1 MDKYRMTKNIAL
13 LALVLL
19 IAIVGTSSANT
30 EISGGTTN
38 DISNLKNSIA
48 IGSGEKEDEEEPSAV
63 ASGMESVAIGNQV
76 LSSGNYSIA
85 IGRGGTTA
93 SGMHSMAFGDNA
105 NAVKNWAMAFGYNS
119 DASGIASLS
128 IGAKATA
135 SDKYSIAIGSNE
147 GDAGPN
153 AVGIGSIAIGSQS
166 ATTEQYSIALGFG
179 ANADGENSTVI
190 GAYNAA
196 ASGKGSTALGAG
208 STANEASTTSLGYM
222 SFAGDYH
229 GYYDGGEGA
238 TALGSHSYALV
249 KDSVAIGSYS
259 YAVRQTSDKGVYLL
273 NDENVKNTIIGN
285 YGVVSISNPDDSPR
299 YAFTR
304 QLTGVAAGSK
314 PTDAVNVAQL
324 KGLGDAV
331 AGIIGGNVAF
341 GDASWDGKFYVGDK
355 SYGSI
360 SEAIA
365 DMGTQSGGDPSP
377 DPTPQPGGD
386 LTLNEG
392 SNINI
397 SKDGNE
403 YTVSVSDNPTFN
415 KVTANSINAG
425 NVSMSQSGISMG
437 GNKITGLADGGV
449 YEGSKDAINGGQLWD
464 AYQRMDGM
472 GNDIYRRMDDLRE
485 DVNIVGAHAAAL
497 SGLHPIDYNPYE
509 PTTLSAAIGTYRDE
523 YAVAVGVFHYAK
535 ENVMFNLGASLCSDG
550 DVMGRAGVSFTVG
563 KSSDKP
569 KVAGTMNGLRNQV
582 IAMQAKLDELEEQ
595 NARNEDIIRQN
606 MELIRE
612 LKAELD
618 AKR

>member
-1 MDKYRMTKNIAL
+1 
-13 LALVLL
+13 
-19 IAIVGTSSANT
+19 
-30 EISGGTTN
+30 
-38 DISNLKNSIA
+38 
-48 IGSGEKEDEEEPSAV
+48 
-63 ASGMESVAIGNQV
+63 
-76 LSSGNYSIA
+76 
-85 IGRGGTTA
+85 
-93 SGMHSMAFGDNA
+93 
-105 NAVKNWAMAFGYNS
+105 MAFGYNS

-135 SDKYSIAIGSNE
+135 SDKYSIAIGSND

-259 YAVRQTSDKGVYLL
+259 YAVRQTSNKDVYLL

-331 AGIIGGNVAF
+331 AGIMGGNVAF

-355 SYGSI
+355 SYSSI

-449 YEGSKDAINGGQLWD
+449 YEGSKDAVNGGQLWD
-464 AYQRMDGM
+464 AYQRMDAM
-472 GNDIYRRMDDLRE
+472 GGDIYRRMDDLRE

-550 DVMGRAGVSFTVG
+550 DLMGRAGVSFTVG

>member
-1 MDKYRMTKNIAL
+1 MTKNIAL

-48 IGSGEKEDEEEPSAV
+48 IGSGEIEDGEEPSAV
-63 ASGMESVAIGNQV
+63 ASGMESIAIGDDVQ
-76 LSSGNYSIA
+76 SSGTHSIA
-85 IGRGGTTA
+85 IGSGGTTA
-93 SGMHSMAFGDNA
+93 SGRESMALGDNA
-105 NAVKNWAMAFGYNS
+105 NAMKDKAMAFGYNS
-119 DASGIASLS
+119 KAAETHSLAV
-128 IGAKATA
+128 GANAAA
-135 SDKYSIAIGSNE
+135 SDKYSVAIGSND
-147 GDAGPN
+147 GDAGPH
-153 AVGIGSIAIGSQS
+153 AVGTGSIAIGSQS
-166 ATTEQYSIALGFG
+166 ATTEQYSIALGFK
-179 ANADGENSTVI
+179 AKAEGENSTVI
-190 GAYNAA
+190 GANNAA
-196 ASGKGSTALGAG
+196 ASGKGSTVLGAG
-208 STANEASTTSLGYM
+208 STANKASTTSLGYM
-222 SFAGDYH
+222 SFAGDYY
-229 GYYDGGEGA
+229 GYGGGEGA
-238 TALGSHSYALV
+238 TALGSHSYASV

-259 YAVRQTSDKGVYLL
+259 YAVRQTSDKDVYLL

-464 AYQRMDGM
+464 AYQRMDAM
-472 GNDIYRRMDDLRE
+472 GGDIYRRMDDLRE

-509 PTTLSAAIGTYRDE
+509 PTTLSAAIGTYHDE

-550 DVMGRAGVSFTVG
+550 DLMGRAGVSFTVG

-569 KVAGTMNGLRNQV
+569 KVPGTMNGLRNQV

>member
-1 MDKYRMTKNIAL
+1 
-13 LALVLL
+13 
-19 IAIVGTSSANT
+19 
-30 EISGGTTN
+30 
-38 DISNLKNSIA
+38 
-48 IGSGEKEDEEEPSAV
+48 
-63 ASGMESVAIGNQV
+63 
-76 LSSGNYSIA
+76 
-85 IGRGGTTA
+85 
-93 SGMHSMAFGDNA
+93 
-105 NAVKNWAMAFGYNS
+105 
-119 DASGIASLS
+119 
-128 IGAKATA
+128 
-135 SDKYSIAIGSNE
+135 
-147 GDAGPN
+147 
-153 AVGIGSIAIGSQS
+153 
-166 ATTEQYSIALGFG
+166 
-179 ANADGENSTVI
+179 
-190 GAYNAA
+190 
-196 ASGKGSTALGAG
+196 
-208 STANEASTTSLGYM
+208 M
-222 SFAGDYH
+222 SFAGDYY

-238 TALGSHSYALV
+238 TALGSRSYALV

-259 YAVRQTSDKGVYLL
+259 YAVRQTSDKDVYLL

-285 YGVVSISNPDDSPR
+285 YGVVSISNPDDSPS

-304 QLTGVAAGSK
+304 QLTGVAAGSA

-331 AGIIGGNVAF
+331 AGIMGGNVAF

-355 SYGSI
+355 SYSSI

-550 DVMGRAGVSFTVG
+550 DLMGRAGVSFTVG

>member
-1 MDKYRMTKNIAL
+1 MTKNIAL

-93 SGMHSMAFGDNA
+93 SGRESMALGDNA
-105 NAVKNWAMAFGYNS
+105 NAMKDKAMAFGYNS
-119 DASGIASLS
+119 KAAETHSLAV
-128 IGAKATA
+128 GANAAA
-135 SDKYSIAIGSNE
+135 SDKYSVAIGSND
-147 GDAGPN
+147 GDAGPH
-153 AVGIGSIAIGSQS
+153 AVGTGSIAIGSQS
-166 ATTEQYSIALGFG
+166 ATTEQYSIALGFK
-179 ANADGENSTVI
+179 AKAEGENSTVI
-190 GAYNAA
+190 GANNAA

-208 STANEASTTSLGYM
+208 STANKASTTSLGYM
-222 SFAGDYH
+222 SFAGDYY
-229 GYYDGGEGA
+229 GYGGGEGA
-238 TALGSHSYALV
+238 TALGSHSYASV

-259 YAVRQTSDKGVYLL
+259 YAVRQTSDKDVYLL

-449 YEGSKDAINGGQLWD
+449 YEGSKDAINGVQLWD
-464 AYQRMDGM
+464 AYQRMDAM
-472 GNDIYRRMDDLRE
+472 GGDIYRRMDDLRE

-497 SGLHPIDYNPYE
+497 SGLHPIDYTPYE
-509 PTTLSAAIGTYRDE
+509 PTTLSAAIGTYHDE

-550 DVMGRAGVSFTVG
+550 DLMGRAGVSFTVG

-569 KVAGTMNGLRNQV
+569 KVPGTMNGLRNQV

>member
-1 MDKYRMTKNIAL
+1 MTKNIAS

-38 DISNLKNSIA
+38 DISNSKNSIA
-48 IGSGEKEDEEEPSAV
+48 IGSGEIEDGEEHSAV
-63 ASGMESVAIGNQV
+63 ASGMESIAIGDDVQ
-76 LSSGNYSIA
+76 SSGTHSIA
-85 IGRGGTTA
+85 IGSGGTTA
-93 SGMHSMAFGDNA
+93 SGRESIALGDNA
-105 NAVKNWAMAFGYNS
+105 NAMEDKAMAFGYNS
-119 DASGIASLS
+119 KAAETHSLAV
-128 IGAKATA
+128 GANAAA
-135 SDKYSIAIGSNE
+135 SDKYSVAIGSND
-147 GDAGPN
+147 GDAGPH
-153 AVGIGSIAIGSQS
+153 AVGTGSIAIGSQS
-166 ATTEQYSIALGFG
+166 ATTEQYSIALGFK
-179 ANADGENSTVI
+179 AKAEGENSTVI
-190 GAYNAA
+190 GANNAA

-208 STANEASTTSLGYM
+208 STANKASTTSLGYM
-222 SFAGDYH
+222 SFAGDYY

-238 TALGSHSYALV
+238 TALGSRSYALV

-259 YAVRQTSDKGVYLL
+259 YAVRQTSDKDVYLL

-285 YGVVSISNPDDSPR
+285 YGVVSISNPDDSPS

-304 QLTGVAAGSK
+304 QLTGVAAGSA

-331 AGIIGGNVAF
+331 AGIMGGNVAF

-365 DMGTQSGGDPSP
+365 DMGTQSGG

-550 DVMGRAGVSFTVG
+550 DLMGRAGVSFTVG

>member
-1 MDKYRMTKNIAL
+1 MKQYNFASIAL
-13 LALVLL
+13 VTLAALLV
-19 IAIVGTSSANT
+19 IAGTSSANT
-30 EISGGTTN
+30 ELSGGTTN
-38 DISNLKNSIA
+38 DQLNLKNSIA
-48 IGSGEKEDEEEPSAV
+48 IGSGEEGTATANGFESIAIGDDAQSAGYQSMAIGSGGTIAKGDNSMAIGYEASAEKTSSMALGYQSTASGLRSLSVGSKAV
-63 ASGMESVAIGNQV
+63 ASGQE
-76 LSSGNYSIA
+76 
-85 IGRGGTTA
+85 
-93 SGMHSMAFGDNA
+93 
-105 NAVKNWAMAFGYNS
+105 
-119 DASGIASLS
+119 
-128 IGAKATA
+128 
-135 SDKYSIAIGSNE
+135 SIAIGSSNNDFGPKAE
-147 GDAGPN
+147 GY
-153 AVGIGSIAIGSQS
+153 GSISIGSQS
-166 ATTEQYSIALGFG
+166 SATEQNAIALGYTAK
-179 ANADGENSTVI
+179 ANGRDSVVI
-190 GAYNAA
+190 GAQNAS
-196 ASGKGSTALGAG
+196 ASGTGSTALGSYSSITQSYATAAG
-208 STANEASTTSLGYM
+208 YSSNAHAQYATSLGSYAYA
-222 SFAGDYH
+222 SAEAGV
-229 GYYDGGEGA
+229 
-238 TALGSHSYALV
+238 ALGSDSYAE
-249 KDSVAIGSYS
+249 
-259 YAVRQTSDKGVYLL
+259 RNTSKSNVYLL
-273 NDENVKNTIIGN
+273 NNTDVANTVVGN
-285 YGVVSISNPDDSPR
+285 YGVVSIGNVSGISG
-299 YAFTR
+299 YQFTR
-304 QLTGVAAGSK
+304 QLTGVAAGSE

-331 AGIIGGNVAF
+331 AGIMGGNVAF

-550 DVMGRAGVSFTVG
+550 DLMGRAGVSFTVG